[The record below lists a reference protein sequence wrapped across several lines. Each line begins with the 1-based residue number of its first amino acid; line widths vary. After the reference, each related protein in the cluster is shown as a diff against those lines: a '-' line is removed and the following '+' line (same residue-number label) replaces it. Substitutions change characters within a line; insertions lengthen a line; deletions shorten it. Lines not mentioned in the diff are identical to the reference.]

1 MVIIMYSKKMQCF
14 AVVELYTQMISL
26 TYPILSIAVAVAIYS
41 LVLDSTR
48 SAYSSFNSQL
58 TTLGGLL
65 TNKTS
70 DLVTASE

>member
-1 MVIIMYSKKMQCF
+1 
-14 AVVELYTQMISL
+14 MISL